1 MNTLDLIFL
10 VVLLIGLAIG
20 CYKGIVEQLTLGA
33 GIVIGLLQAILF
45 YTVLGEQ
52 LHSWTGWHL
61 WICCALSFVAIFG
74 IIVTIFNVLASVLR
88 WLFKLALLGFV
99 DRLLGALL
107 TGLITTFL
115 FVGVT
120 SCICSLDEDNELF
133 GRTSQEKSMLYKPM
147 RRFSISFLNEVK
159 QEINEKK

>member
-10 VVLLIGLAIG
+10 VVILIGFAIG

-52 LHSWTGWHL
+52 LHEWTGWDL
-61 WICCALSFVAIFG
+61 WICCILGFVAIFAL
-74 IIVTIFNVLASVLR
+74 IVAIFNVLASVIR
-88 WLFKLALLGFV
+88 WLFKLALLGTV
-99 DRLLGALL
+99 DRILGGLL
-107 TGLITTFL
+107 TALITVFL
-115 FVGVT
+115 FVGAV
-120 SCICSLDEDNELF
+120 SLISSLDEENGLF
-133 GRTSQEKSMLYKPM
+133 GRTQQENSTLYKPM

-159 QEINEKK
+159 KEINEKK